1 VNTKLILILFVLGY
15 CGCIRAE
22 QLLVREG
29 DIIFQSM
36 PSRQSRALELAT
48 GSVYTHVGLV
58 MKEDEGWVVYE
69 AVQPVKITP
78 LSKWISRGTK
88 KHFVLKRL
96 KESELKLNSDV
107 LGRMRLLLGKYLGK
121 NYDGRFLWSDDEIYC
136 SELVW
141 KVYRSGVGIE
151 LAAMKKYRDFDLS
164 SQEARTL
171 LAERFSGSVPLDEPV
186 MPPSVLFDSPLLIEV
201 TRGGGTFP

>member
-1 VNTKLILILFVLGY
+1 
-15 CGCIRAE
+15 
-22 QLLVREG
+22 
-29 DIIFQSM
+29 M